1 MFKSLLTFA
10 TIAFIALGSL
20 SGCSSGSQKSID
32 ESKKIVIGTTIG
44 DFGDMVKESII
55 PQLEKKGY
63 QVTLKEFSD
72 YVLLNKVLAEKSI
85 DINVFQHR
93 PYFYYF
99 IKQQN
104 LDLMELFEVPTAG
117 LGIYSGKS
125 SDLRT
130 DKAEI
135 TIGIPNDPTNLARAL
150 LLLDDI
156 GYISISPETDRT
168 LATIK
173 DIQTYHRPIK
183 LLEIEAAQLPRSRD
197 DLDFAIINGNYARS
211 SGIELTTALAQEKSK
226 EYINI
231 AAIRTQD
238 KDSQWIK
245 DVEEAYNS
253 AEFKAYI
260 RGKFKGY
267 NLPKNWE

>member
-1 MFKSLLTFA
+1 MFKSLYTFA
-10 TIAFIALGSL
+10 GMVFFALGLL
-20 SGCSSGSQKSID
+20 SACSSQPEQSID
-32 ESKKIVIGTTIG
+32 ESKKIVFGTTIG

-72 YVLLNKVLAEKSI
+72 YVLLNKSLAEKNI

-104 LDLMELFEVPTAG
+104 LDLVEAFEAPTAA

-125 SDLRT
+125 TDLNT
-130 DKAEI
+130 DKAEL

-156 GYISISPETDRT
+156 GYIKINPEADKT
-168 LATIK
+168 LVTTK
-173 DIQTYHRPIK
+173 DIQTYNRPIK
-183 LLEIEAAQLPRSRD
+183 LVEIEAAQLPRSRD
-197 DLDFAIINGNYARS
+197 DLDFAVINGNYAKS
-211 SGIELTTALAQEKSK
+211 SGIDLTTALAQEKGK

-238 KDSQWIK
+238 KDSKWIK
-245 DVEEAYNS
+245 DVQDAYNS
-253 AEFKAYI
+253 DEFKAYAKE
-260 RGKFKGY
+260 KFKGY
-267 NLPKNWE
+267 NYPENW